1 MNFMSGR
8 YHALQEREERMDA
21 MYDES
26 DCDLTHDQWEALKN
40 LRNGATRPLRINRFA
55 IEGLIALELVI
66 MSGDVPVLTSN
77 GRKVLVRGSSCL
89 LLDLAA

>member
-1 MNFMSGR
+1 MN
-8 YHALQEREERMDA
+8 
-21 MYDES
+21 DEF

-40 LRNGATRPLRINRFA
+40 LRNATTRPPRINRFA
-55 IEGLIALELVI
+55 IEGLIALELVTVN
-66 MSGDVPVLTSN
+66 GDVPVITSR